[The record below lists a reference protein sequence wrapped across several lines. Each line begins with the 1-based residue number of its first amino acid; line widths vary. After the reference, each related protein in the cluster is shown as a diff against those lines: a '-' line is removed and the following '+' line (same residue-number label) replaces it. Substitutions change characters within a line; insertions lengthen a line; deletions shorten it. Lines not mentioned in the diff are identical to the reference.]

1 VGNGPWPQAGA
12 PKAKE
17 WFARA
22 SEDRGTVRCDPRPR
36 PAALAEPLRVGGQG
50 QGGRGGRFEQQFE
63 NRGSVIEGETVQ
75 LTGQGEDDVK
85 IVNGQNAL
93 QTSLDPSSLPER
105 LAFWTM
111 PVSARVVGW
120 PLEATGG
127 AEVKMPAQRSRPAR
141 DEIAHDGLLARGQ
154 GVELAIF
161 VEVAA
166 KDVRHLERRRH
177 HRHTRRASGMRRHS

>member
-1 VGNGPWPQAGA
+1 M
-12 PKAKE
+12 
-17 WFARA
+17 
-22 SEDRGTVRCDPRPR
+22 S
-36 PAALAEPLRVGGQG
+36 
-50 QGGRGGRFEQQFE
+50 
-63 NRGSVIEGETVQ
+63 I
-75 LTGQGEDDVK
+75 
-85 IVNGQNAL
+85 
-93 QTSLDPSSLPER
+93 
-105 LAFWTM
+105 
-111 PVSARVVGW
+111 VGW

-141 DEIAHDGLLARGQ
+141 DEITHDGLLARGQ